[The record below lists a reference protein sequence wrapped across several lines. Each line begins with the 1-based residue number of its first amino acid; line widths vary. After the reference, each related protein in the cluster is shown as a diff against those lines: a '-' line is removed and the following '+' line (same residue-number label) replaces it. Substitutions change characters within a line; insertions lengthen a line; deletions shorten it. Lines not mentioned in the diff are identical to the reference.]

1 MLLQLQ
7 WYAAEK
13 TILQSIPKHPT
24 ARHAGSLQAT
34 SFSYGCERP
43 SAPPPGTPRLAVS
56 LKLLTDSN
64 PTACIEAA
72 STMQRWHPNSSLTQN
87 SAKL

>member
-1 MLLQLQ
+1 MLLRLQLH
-7 WYAAEK
+7 AVKK

-43 SAPPPGTPRLAVS
+43 AAPPPGTPRLAVS
-56 LKLLTDSN
+56 LKLLTDN
-64 PTACIEAA
+64 NTIACIGAE
-72 STMQRWHPNSSLTQN
+72 STMQSWYPSSSLTEN